1 MKYVV
6 ITLFSLLLTFSSMAV
21 AREPAEGEIG
31 EQLEDQIKEHLN
43 DQKRDQ
49 KRDQDKD
56 QDIDQNRDKRPSE
69 ILPEK
74 PQQDGGSGE
83 KEQEKE
89 QGEKSSKSAGE
100 KSTEEEKKPRTP
112 LETLRLFAEAYS
124 RIKQN
129 YVESVDDKELIE
141 HAIRGMLEGLDPHSD
156 FLMGDDYLDLKEST
170 HGEFGGLGIE
180 VGTENG
186 FIKVIAPMDDT
197 PAQKAGVK
205 AGDLIIRLDE
215 KPVKGMSLSEAVK
228 LMRGKPGTELML
240 TILREGEEQP
250 LQIKVVRDI
259 IHVVSVKSRLL
270 EGKFGYIRISNF
282 QIATARNLL
291 EKVEKLQQQADG
303 SLQGLILDLRNNPG
317 GVLTAAVAVSDAFLD
332 HGLIVYTEGRTAD
345 SKITYSATANDILN
359 GAPIVVLV
367 NEGSASAS
375 EIVAGA
381 LQDHRRAVLIGQQTF
396 GKGSV
401 QTVVPVMDGAAI
413 KLTTARYYTPLGRSI
428 QAEGIKPDIEL
439 APVSIELSKKISAH
453 SIKEKD
459 LSGHL
464 ENGNGEKEQ
473 HLKSEESEGE
483 GETAEDPQSDDDKQ
497 QDQDEEKGKKQESPE
512 SSDSDSDDDS
522 KSDDGKSD
530 ENQVSQEK
538 VLISEDYALSEALN
552 LLKGMAIFLHTSD
565 DKKQQHEKAKKDMQQ
580 SVEQQ
585 EQK

>member
-100 KSTEEEKKPRTP
+100 KSAEEEKKPRTP